1 MRIVKIRIVLYTAV
15 QPIAMPKQ
23 VVRTL
28 VARVC
33 CAAALQV
40 KQTVKQPRGV
50 DGGKEKKKV

>member
-1 MRIVKIRIVLYTAV
+1 MVKIVLQLAV
-15 QPIAMPKQ
+15 KLIAMPKQ